1 MLVRICDELDCTA
14 DYLIGRTKHR
24 HGMILEK
31 DSLPEQLKGIDVK
44 LEVVKTINESGLSEK
59 QIKHALWLYKQ
70 YEKYHNDDRE

>member
-1 MLVRICDELDCTA
+1 
-14 DYLIGRTKHR
+14 
-24 HGMILEK
+24 MILEK